1 MVALCQAVE
10 VLLGGV
16 TFQTAADS
24 EYLDGGEAL
33 LETAAQGLV
42 HCLGIVHLAV
52 AYRALDAAE
61 TQPVGA
67 DLSDKVLG
75 GDELDTVVPDVAAR
89 HRLGVRMLSRQ
100 FQLRRKRTD
109 GRLHSVAFMEP
120 EGCAVEEF
128 CEACLQFALCHVLM
142 ADAVTLQLRES
153 EFLFRC
159 QFGIE
164 QWLPVLI
171 FLGAGMEFEFYSVSL
186 AWHNL
191 SFSFL
196 TAKVAISRE
205 TAKHSPQKLQK
216 GKRRRTS
223 LPAPMMMKLL
233 EVDGYLYFVSRVFN
247 ICIIIGGWRHINPI
261 NVALIDKITELDTTG
276 RCSNPC

>member
-1 MVALCQAVE
+1 MLALCQAVK

-33 LETAAQGLV
+33 LKTAAQSLV

-109 GRLHSVAFMEP
+109 GRLHPVAFMEP
-120 EGCAVEEF
+120 EGCAVEKF
-128 CEACLQFALCHVLM
+128 GEAGLQFALCHVLM

-164 QWLPVLI
+164 QRLPVLVL
-171 FLGAGMEFEFYSVSL
+171 LGTGMQLKFYSVSL

-191 SFSFL
+191 SLSLL
-196 TAKVAISRE
+196 TAKVALFRE
-205 TAKHSPQKLQK
+205 TAKLSLEKLQK
-216 GKRRRTS
+216 DKKGRTS
-223 LPAPMMMKLL
+223 LPAPKRLM
-233 EVDGYLYFVSRVFN
+233 
-247 ICIIIGGWRHINPI
+247 
-261 NVALIDKITELDTTG
+261 T
-276 RCSNPC
+276 